1 MQAVI
6 QPVDHFIDEW
16 ACGAVVDFIIIGV
29 RTQLHQLLRDAGIT
43 ANQNRNAIAVL
54 FELDRSAQH
63 DIFFGLGKNHALGF
77 RARRLINLGERRC
90 RRVLPRAQAGAIGL
104 HIRNRLLRD
113 ARIHR
118 GLGNG
123 GGNNFHKARV
133 ERRRD
138 DIIPAKFVHQATI
151 SRRDLFGHSFARQ
164 LRQRMCGGNL
174 HRLVDGGCP
183 HIQRTAKQER
193 EAQDIV
199 DLIGKIG
206 TTRRNNRIR
215 PRGPRCGRRDFGVGV
230 RHRENDRL
238 IRHGFHHIGA
248 QGICRRKPQKHIRA
262 NNRFCERARAGLC
275 GMRGFPLIH
284 AFGPALIDDA
294 FPVAHDD
301 IIVRHA
307 HALDQLSA
315 GNCRS
320 ASAVANDLNVLQR
333 LSGERARVDQP
344 GGGNDRRAMLIIMKD
359 RDVHPFFQC
368 LFNDEAIGCG
378 NIFQIDAAKGRFQQF
393 NRVDEALRIFGIH
406 FDVDGVDVGESFE
419 QDCLAFHH
427 WL

>member
-1 MQAVI
+1 M
-6 QPVDHFIDEW
+6 DL
-16 ACGAVVDFIIIGV
+16 IIIGIG
-29 RTQLHQLLRDAGIT
+29 TKLHQLLGHAGIT

-54 FELDRSAQH
+54 FELDRSAH
-63 DIFFGLGKNHALGF
+63 DDIFFGLGKNHALGF
-77 RARRLINLGERRC
+77 RARRLIHLGERRC
-90 RRVLPRAQAGAIGL
+90 RRVLPRTQAGAIGL

-118 GLGNG
+118 RLGNG

-133 ERRRD
+133 ERRRN
-138 DIIPAKFVHQATI
+138 DIIPAKFVHEAAI

-174 HRLVDGGCP
+174 HRLVDGGRP
-183 HIQRTAKQER
+183 HIQRAAEQER
-193 EAQDIV
+193 ETQDIV
-199 DLIGKIG
+199 DLIGEIRPARRDNRVRPCG
-206 TTRRNNRIR
+206 PRYGRRN
-215 PRGPRCGRRDFGVGV
+215 FGIGV
-230 RHRENDRL
+230 CHRENDRL
-238 IRHGFHHIGA
+238 ICHGFHHIGA
-248 QGICRRKPQKHIRA
+248 QGVCRRKPQKHIRA
-262 NNRFCERARAGLC
+262 NKRFGERARAGLC

-284 AFGPALIDDA
+284 AFGPALIDDT

-315 GNCRS
+315 GNRRS
-320 ASAVANDLNVLQR
+320 ASAVANDRNVLQR
-333 LSGERARVDQP
+333 LSGERTRVDQP
-344 GGGNDRRAMLIIMKD
+344 GGGDDRRAMLIIMKD
-359 RDVHPFFQC
+359 RDVHPLFQC

-393 NRVDEALRIFGIH
+393 NRVDEALRILGIH

-419 QDCLAFHH
+419 QDGLAFHH